1 MNVSDQVLAE
11 LGISQGAEQV
21 YRELLAS
28 PGASTADLRSLT
40 GYGQRRLARA
50 LSELEDKAMITRRSG
65 AMARFQPV
73 PPEIVV
79 EVLVRAREEALR
91 KARHDAKRLTALH
104 HVPAAQQ
111 QVTEL
116 VEIVIGREAYG
127 ERWKQLQI
135 VSRKTLDVFVRPP
148 FTQQQPED
156 SESLQEALLTHVTLR
171 GIYDEEAL
179 EVPGIL
185 EHARRMAALGEDGRV
200 VSVLPMKLALSD
212 RRTALIPFV
221 QSDPN
226 RAVDAGLVV
235 HECALLDA
243 LVTLWDIYWERGAE
257 LRFDGQAPPGKA
269 RGAEEDAVLTL
280 MMSGMKD
287 EAIAARL
294 GVSVQTVRRRI
305 TEVQRRLG
313 VSTRFQVGLALG
325 QQGWPV
331 Q

>member
-1 MNVSDQVLAE
+1 
-11 LGISQGAEQV
+11 
-21 YRELLAS
+21 
-28 PGASTADLRSLT
+28 
-40 GYGQRRLARA
+40 
-50 LSELEDKAMITRRSG
+50 
-65 AMARFQPV
+65 
-73 PPEIVV
+73 
-79 EVLVRAREEALR
+79 
-91 KARHDAKRLTALH
+91 
-104 HVPAAQQ
+104 
-111 QVTEL
+111 
-116 VEIVIGREAYG
+116 
-127 ERWKQLQI
+127 
-135 VSRKTLDVFVRPP
+135 
-148 FTQQQPED
+148 
-156 SESLQEALLTHVTLR
+156 LLTHVTLR
-171 GIYDEEAL
+171 GIYAEEAL

-185 EHARRMAALGEDGRV
+185 EHARRMAALGEEARV

-221 QSDPN
+221 QFDPI
-226 RAVDAGLVV
+226 RTVEAGLVV

-257 LRFDGQAPPGKA
+257 LRFDGQRSSGTP

-325 QQGWPV
+325 QQGWA
-331 Q
+331 